1 MNVNIV
7 LGRIKKLIGACQRGA
22 ARATGNSI
30 WEETGVRRCR
40 AGRQQIAIGEARRI
54 IKQYVARL
62 QTR

>member
-7 LGRIKKLIGACQRGA
+7 LGRIKTLIGACQRRA

-30 WEETGVRRCR
+30 WEQTGTRRCL

>member
-7 LGRIKKLIGACQRGA
+7 LGRIKTLIGACQHMA
-22 ARATGNSI
+22 ARATGNSM
-30 WEETGVRRCR
+30 WEETGKRRCL
-40 AGRQQIAIGEARRI
+40 AGRQQTAIGEARRI